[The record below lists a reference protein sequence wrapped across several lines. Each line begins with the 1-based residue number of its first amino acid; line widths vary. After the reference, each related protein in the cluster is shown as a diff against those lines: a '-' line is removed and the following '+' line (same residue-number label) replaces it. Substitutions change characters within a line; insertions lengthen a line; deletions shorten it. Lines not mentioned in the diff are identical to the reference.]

1 MMDVATV
8 LPASR
13 HEEEE
18 RGALL
23 PPQPKSVRETGLELQ
38 LIVELIAKA
47 IYLAGRTHLPI
58 LATRLRLSIN
68 VLREALEFMV
78 AEQLTEVAWRGD
90 ADIDVQYQLTGA
102 GMLRAAAW
110 LERSPYQGP
119 APVTLE
125 AYRAL
130 AARQSAQLG
139 APSAEDVEAVFGEA
153 GLEPAVRNLIGAA
166 MHAGRSMFLYGPPGS
181 GKSTLARKLGRLLQG
196 TVLVPHAVAVGQEII
211 QLYDPAVHLPP
222 TVPAGAAGR
231 SPLERRSTDA
241 RWVLCQRPVV
251 QLGAELDEDVLD
263 LRHDAFSGCY
273 QAPPHCKANHGLFIV
288 DDLGRQ
294 RVAAAQLL
302 NRFIQPLDAGQ
313 DQLSLQGGYKFAMP
327 FAAMLV
333 FATNLAPQ
341 PLLDGS
347 ALRRLGYKI
356 HVGALSEASYRVL
369 FRQQCRAAGV
379 ALDDAGLRYLIEE
392 LHRGSGQPLLAS
404 YPREILGRIADFAGY
419 AGQAPRL
426 TVAALDQAWSSMF
439 AACAPAVLEEAD
451 EALQRARAA

>member
-8 LPASR
+8 LPATR
-13 HEEEE
+13 HDADEG
-18 RGALL
+18 GALL
-23 PPQPKSVRETGLELQ
+23 PPQAKSVRETGLELQ

-47 IYLAGRTHLPI
+47 IYIAGRTHLPI

-68 VLREALEFMV
+68 VLREALDFMV
-78 AEQLTEVAWRGD
+78 AEQLAEVAWRGD

-102 GMLRAAAW
+102 GKLRAATW

-125 AYRAL
+125 SYRAL
-130 AARQSAQLG
+130 AARQSALLS
-139 APSAEDVEAVFGEA
+139 APGAEDVEAVFGEA

-196 TVLVPHAVAVGQEII
+196 TVLVPHAVAVGQEIV

-222 TVPAGAAGR
+222 AVPPGAAAR
-231 SPLERRSTDA
+231 QPLERRSTDA

-251 QLGAELDEDVLD
+251 QLGAELDEDMLA

-302 NRFIQPLDAGQ
+302 NRFIGPLDAGQ
-313 DQLSLQGGYKFAMP
+313 DQLSLQGGHKFAMP

-392 LHRGSGQPLLAS
+392 LHKGSGQPLLAS

-419 AGQAPRL
+419 AGLAPRL

-439 AACAPAVLEEAD
+439 AACAPAVLEEAG
-451 EALQRARAA
+451 EVLQRARAA